1 MKDRKNEYIKGDN
14 IICQDDCDFAY
25 YDIKYKRAKC
35 ECYAK
40 ESSSSFA
47 DMTINKNK
55 IFENLKDIRNLM
67 NLKILICYK
76 KPFSFNSIFHNLGSL
91 IIICVI
97 FFHIISIF
105 IFYINQL
112 KKIKK
117 WIKDIIIRILYISP
131 KKLLEIKKNK
141 IKATKRKQRRKRSDK
156 IKKNI
161 LPKNNKDNYKNIKQK
176 NLKLKNNIIANNN
189 SIDNNFKITTNIMM
203 DYNIN
208 NNRNFLKSNNNKDK
222 KIKKL
227 KKSIQ
232 YNFEEMN
239 DLPYNLALKYD
250 KRKFCQYYISLLK
263 VKHNFIYSFYN
274 YDDYNSR
281 IIKIDL
287 FFIGFI
293 MDYAINAL
301 FFNDETMHEIYVD
314 KGLFDLE
321 TQLSIAL
328 YSFLISY
335 ILSFSLGL
343 FGLSNDSII
352 SFKQNLNKDD
362 IKNRRR
368 KLLSCLKLKY
378 ILYFLISYIFLL
390 FFLVLYFYVRS
401 NI

>member
-1 MKDRKNEYIKGDN
+1 
-14 IICQDDCDFAY
+14 
-25 YDIKYKRAKC
+25 
-35 ECYAK
+35 
-40 ESSSSFA
+40 
-47 DMTINKNK
+47 
-55 IFENLKDIRNLM
+55 
-67 NLKILICYK
+67 
-76 KPFSFNSIFHNLGSL
+76 
-91 IIICVI
+91 
-97 FFHIISIF
+97 
-105 IFYINQL
+105 
-112 KKIKK
+112 
-117 WIKDIIIRILYISP
+117 
-131 KKLLEIKKNK
+131 
-141 IKATKRKQRRKRSDK
+141 
-156 IKKNI
+156 
-161 LPKNNKDNYKNIKQK
+161 
-176 NLKLKNNIIANNN
+176 
-189 SIDNNFKITTNIMM
+189 M

-321 TQLSIAL
+321 TQLPIAL